1 MCFYEDGQ
9 WNEAEAKA
17 VITEVFEI
25 EKRDLGADYPS
36 TLTSMAKLVKFK
48 GRGVAI
54 WLCGDGA

>member
-1 MCFYEDGQ
+1 MCLYEDGQ

-54 WLCGDGA
+54 